1 MKQDALIAIL
11 EEYDQQC
18 ALHSE
23 FTEKTEKLVDD
34 LLGENGA
41 RVHSITCRVKDRDN
55 LKANLERSEENY
67 RKLSDI
73 TDISGIRIITYFAD
87 DVDVIADIIQKEFDI
102 DKEHS
107 VDKRTLLDPDR
118 FGYLSLHYVVKLPAT
133 RLQLTEYQR
142 FSNCKAEIQI
152 RSILQHTWAEIEHDL
167 GYKGKQAV
175 PKEIRRRFSRLA
187 GLLELADDEFT
198 QIRDSLLEYET
209 TVPQRIADAP
219 TSVSIDKASLW
230 AFVKQS
236 PLVHKIDHRIASVS
250 ESHVVENEDYVTR
263 DVDKLHYVGLETI
276 ADVDLSLHQYE
287 DSVIA
292 FAESWLAGDKY
303 EILSAGISLFYL
315 CYILVASKNSAKEV
329 YDYLERGQIGT
340 DEERKSIAQNI
351 LSTYRRVTT
360 ESG

>member
-11 EEYDQQC
+11 EEYDQQW

-23 FTEKTEKLVDD
+23 FTKKTEKLVDD
-34 LLGENGA
+34 LLRENSA
-41 RVHSITCRVKDRDN
+41 RVHSITCRVKDRND
-55 LKANLERSEENY
+55 LKAKLERSEEKY

-87 DVDVIADIIQKEFDI
+87 DVDIIADIIQKEFDI
-102 DKEHS
+102 DYENS
-107 VDKRTLLDPDR
+107 IDTRTVLDPDR
-118 FGYLSLHYVVKLPAT
+118 FGYLSLHYVAKLPRA
-133 RLQLTEYQR
+133 RLRLTEYQR
-142 FSNCKAEIQI
+142 FKGRKVEIQI

-198 QIRDSLLEYET
+198 QIRNNLLEYET
-209 TVPQRIADAP
+209 TVSQRIIDAP

-236 PLVHKIDHRIASVS
+236 PLVRKIDHRIASVS
-250 ESHVVENEDYVTR
+250 ESQVVENEEYVTR
-263 DVDKLHYVGLETI
+263 DIDKLHYVGLETI

-303 EILSAGISLFYL
+303 ETLSAGISLFYL
-315 CYILVASKNSAKEV
+315 CYILVASKNSVKEAC
-329 YDYLERGQIGT
+329 DYLERYQIGT
-340 DEERKSIAQNI
+340 DEERKSVAQDI
-351 LSTYRRVTT
+351 LSTYRLVTT
-360 ESG
+360 KSG